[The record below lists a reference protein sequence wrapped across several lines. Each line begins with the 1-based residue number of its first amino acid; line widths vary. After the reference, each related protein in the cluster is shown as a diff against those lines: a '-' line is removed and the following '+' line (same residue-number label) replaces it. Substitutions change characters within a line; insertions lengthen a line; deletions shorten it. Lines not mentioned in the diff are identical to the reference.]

1 MNNDT
6 RVYKLL
12 YQSTRAFVYFVN
24 QCDRN
29 VTTYCANISVVTF
42 PQEHLLLIKSKQR
55 RAKKNC
61 NRFPRAPLCPLETVR
76 ARSKHHTR
84 SYCKLCS
91 PYNAAQHSPTFIWP
105 YTYVNLYANTCHHS
119 FSFLNVWIVQAICL
133 HCSCQHWPH
142 TTPWRNKRFFIYKC
156 RLLCAC
162 YFRYSRGIVL
172 YLIRFVCSHVLAFGI
187 ASSGQKLCSR
197 GT

>member
-42 PQEHLLLIKSKQR
+42 PQEQLLLIKSKQR
-55 RAKKNC
+55 RAKKLQ
-61 NRFPRAPLCPLETVR
+61 PLPARAPLCPLETVR

-91 PYNAAQHSPTFIWP
+91 SYNAAQHSPTFIWP

-119 FSFLNVWIVQAICL
+119 FSFLNVWIVQGICL

-142 TTPWRNKRFFIYKC
+142 TTPWRNKRFFYI
-156 RLLCAC
+156 
-162 YFRYSRGIVL
+162 
-172 YLIRFVCSHVLAFGI
+172 
-187 ASSGQKLCSR
+187 
-197 GT
+197 